1 MSELTGL
8 LNSLPASVAKRLDD
22 GLAQLG
28 LAVTT
33 HQREQLLG
41 FIALLHKWNK
51 AYNLTAV
58 RDVDEMASRHVLDS
72 AAVAP
77 YVQGPT
83 LLDVGA
89 GPGLPGIV
97 LAILNPALAVTL
109 VDSNGKKVRF
119 QRQAIM
125 ELGLNNVTASQARVE
140 QFRDQPFDQVI
151 SRAFASLVDFVTL
164 TRELPTANGQWLAM
178 KGPGA
183 DDELRELPSGIRLQT
198 RHLLK
203 VPFETAERQL
213 LILNV
218 DSEPQ
223 EGVE

>member
-1 MSELTGL
+1 MSGLTGL
-8 LNSLPASVAKRLDD
+8 LNSLPASAAKRLDD

-28 LAVTT
+28 LTVTT

-41 FIALLHKWNK
+41 FVALLHKWNK

-58 RDVDEMASRHVLDS
+58 REVDEMVSRHVLDS

-125 ELGLNNVTASQARVE
+125 ELGLENVTASQARVE
-140 QFRDQPFDQVI
+140 QFKDQAFDQVI

-164 TRELPTANGQWLAM
+164 TRELPAANGQWLAM

-203 VPFETAERQL
+203 VPFETAKRQL